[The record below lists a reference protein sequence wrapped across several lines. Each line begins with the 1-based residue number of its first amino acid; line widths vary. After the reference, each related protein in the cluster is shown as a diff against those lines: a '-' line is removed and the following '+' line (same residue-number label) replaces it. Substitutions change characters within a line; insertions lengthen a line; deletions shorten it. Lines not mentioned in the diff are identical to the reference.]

1 VSPRNELKTLENVL
15 GGRDRLDF
23 GTVRPRVQIP
33 GPRPKSEYDDG
44 IMAGAHGGAG
54 SQPYHKLQPVYI
66 EEFIP
71 VSRSPQICRK
81 TFPADT
87 VPRVDR
93 IDPTGMFEDA
103 WNPTPQEIRSWAHTT
118 AYAPEQDWELAV
130 SDYPALL
137 VELVDDPTAEPYARL
152 FLLRALYILVG
163 DVVRTG
169 GHLAQ
174 GSGEVTADK
183 LEHGQVVAH
192 GV

>member
-1 VSPRNELKTLENVL
+1 VSRNSGTRRVREDTQGHDQGANQVQEDTGGPAGIRKDTSPR
-15 GGRDRLDF
+15 RF

-87 VPRVDR
+87 VPSVDR

-118 AYAPEQDWELAV
+118 AYAP
-130 SDYPALL
+130 
-137 VELVDDPTAEPYARL
+137 
-152 FLLRALYILVG
+152 G
-163 DVVRTG
+163 TG
-169 GHLAQ
+169 LGTC
-174 GSGEVTADK
+174 S
-183 LEHGQVVAH
+183 
-192 GV
+192 